1 MDSTPGTIVV
11 GIDGSP
17 ASRQALAWAADQA
30 LAEHRPLTLA
40 SAVGVATPAWPS
52 GGTTLPLEY
61 REALQAEARAA
72 MTEARA
78 DLERRTPG
86 LEVHVVIEPAD
97 PRSLLLQLSEHA
109 AMIVVGS
116 RGRGPVRSLV
126 LGSVS
131 VALTRHAAC
140 PVVVHPHLRRGLVRN
155 GIVVGADATPDSPAV
170 LEFAYRQASVRDLP
184 LLVVHCF
191 WDALAAAQRRRGR
204 PRLRGGAGHARRVA
218 GRPRR
223 EVPRRQRA
231 HRARPGSA
239 VPRHSR
245 RRATGWTSS
254 WWAAT
259 VRAWR
264 NASCSTRCRSPSS
277 STPPAL
283 SRWCRSGANR
293 VRLTPACVIRIV
305 VSRPPSV

>member
-52 GGTTLPLEY
+52 GGTALPMEY

-72 MTEARA
+72 MTEACA
-78 DLERRTPG
+78 DLESRTPG

-97 PRSLLLQLSEHA
+97 PRSLLLRLSEHA

-155 GIVVGADATPDSPAV
+155 GIVVGADAAPDSPAV

-191 WDALAAAQRRRGR
+191 WDALAAAQVAEATLDHEEERVMLAESLAGLGEKYPDVNVRTELARGAPSEALTTAGDR
-204 PRLRGGAGHARRVA
+204 MDLVVVGGHGASLAQRVMFDSVSVSVVEHATCPVA
-218 GRPRR
+218 VVPVRR
-223 EVPRRQRA
+223 EV
-231 HRARPGSA
+231 G
-239 VPRHSR
+239 
-245 RRATGWTSS
+245 
-254 WWAAT
+254 
-259 VRAWR
+259 
-264 NASCSTRCRSPSS
+264 
-277 STPPAL
+277 
-283 SRWCRSGANR
+283 
-293 VRLTPACVIRIV
+293 
-305 VSRPPSV
+305 